1 MLGVWSVENNAS
13 RWPSEDKD
21 VQQAMEKF
29 ATTKSFRK
37 DYLGYC
43 KLLKLA
49 PHPKLCPKLDEEDK
63 DLLHQSYD
71 ESDVDTIIVRNWMLD
86 TPSTKL
92 MTLALSTC
100 ASVHTIKLFNA
111 SLNAEQLAFVCNK
124 IPTIPSIKTLHLEWN
139 AIPVIDGEPDHTT
152 CFARLL
158 SSESSLTSLSL
169 RANGI
174 TAAGTSSLSKKRR
187 SRLQVGAVAIAD
199 MLKTNTKLLVLNLFR
214 NDIQDDGTAAIAFA
228 LPTNSTLLHLSV
240 ANNGITSQGVLTLV
254 QSLTRYNLREEQVQ
268 QLSEMEPQIQAAL
281 EAAKKQKKKLDRSDL
296 IKELKLPDTETV
308 DGVVYGIGNAT
319 LQSLTISG
327 NALSTLEEFDSL
339 SQLLKDHQ
347 EKLKTHLQVIKAER
361 MVPSGKAL
369 TDFLLL

>member
-1 MLGVWSVENNAS
+1 
-13 RWPSEDKD
+13 
-21 VQQAMEKF
+21 
-29 ATTKSFRK
+29 
-37 DYLGYC
+37 
-43 KLLKLA
+43 
-49 PHPKLCPKLDEEDK
+49 
-63 DLLHQSYD
+63 
-71 ESDVDTIIVRNWMLD
+71 
-86 TPSTKL
+86 
-92 MTLALSTC
+92 
-100 ASVHTIKLFNA
+100 
-111 SLNAEQLAFVCNK
+111 
-124 IPTIPSIKTLHLEWN
+124 
-139 AIPVIDGEPDHTT
+139 
-152 CFARLL
+152 
-158 SSESSLTSLSL
+158 
-169 RANGI
+169 
-174 TAAGTSSLSKKRR
+174 
-187 SRLQVGAVAIAD
+187 

-240 ANNGITSQGVLTLV
+240 ANNGITSQGALTLV

>member
-1 MLGVWSVENNAS
+1 
-13 RWPSEDKD
+13 
-21 VQQAMEKF
+21 MEKF

-174 TAAGTSSLSKKRR
+174 TAAG
-187 SRLQVGAVAIAD
+187 AVAIAD

-240 ANNGITSQGVLTLV
+240 ANNGITSQGALTLV